1 MLTLSSIGVYLGFP
15 NKKRYRVYVS
25 HVSPKALFD
34 TEREARSYLGLAKK
48 LHHLLFKE
56 VEEDPDHVCCTPSK
70 GRRLLDQDLLNG
82 IRCKYCTLKI
92 VIINT

>member
-34 TEREARSYLGLAKK
+34 TEREARS
-48 LHHLLFKE
+48 LFKE

-70 GRRLLDQDLLNG
+70 GRQLLDQDLLNG